1 MKRVVI
7 TGMGAI
13 TPIGHSVPALYD
25 SLMAGR
31 HGFAPITR
39 FDLEGFKAT
48 VAAEI
53 KDYDPLAHF
62 AKPEARRMDLFTQYA
77 LVAAEEAMQ
86 QSGVLGTVAPER
98 LGVYVG
104 SGVGGM
110 DTFVSACVTNHESGP
125 RKVSPFVIPMMI
137 VNMAAGQISMK
148 YNAKG
153 PTLPVVTACA
163 SSTNALGEA
172 FRAIKHGYA
181 DVIIAGG
188 TEAAINP
195 VSIAGFQNA
204 MALSNSTDPD
214 SCCTPFDKRR
224 SGFVMG
230 EGAGILVLE
239 EYEHAVAR
247 GATIYAEFCG
257 YGNTTD
263 AHHITAPHP
272 EAEGAIN
279 AVNLAICEAG
289 YADGMTVYVNAHGT
303 STPLNDKGETLALK
317 KVFGE
322 EAARK
327 LHISSS
333 KSMTGHMLGAA
344 GAVEAIVSVLT
355 LHKGTVTPT
364 IGYQEPDEDCDLNYT
379 VNHPVEAVCDMAIS
393 NSFGFG
399 GHNAVI
405 ALRKV

>member
-25 SLMAGR
+25 NLLAGR
-31 HGFAPITR
+31 HGFGTITR
-39 FDLEGFKAT
+39 FDLEGFKVS
-48 VAAEI
+48 VAAEV
-53 KDYDPLAHF
+53 KDYEPTDHF
-62 AKPEARRMDLFTQYA
+62 PKPEARRMDLFTQYA
-77 LVAAEEAMQ
+77 LVAAKEAVED
-86 QSGVLGTVAPER
+86 SGILGTVSPER

-110 DTFVSACVTNHESGP
+110 DTFVTASVTNHDSGP

-148 YNAKG
+148 YDAKG

-172 FRAIKHGYA
+172 FRAIKYGYA
-181 DVIIAGG
+181 DAIIAGG
-188 TEAAINP
+188 TEAAVNP

-204 MALSNSTDPD
+204 MALSSNPDPD

-224 SGFVMG
+224 NGFVMG

-239 EYEHAVAR
+239 EYERAVAR
-247 GATIYAEFCG
+247 GAKIYAEFCG
-257 YGNTTD
+257 YGNTAD

-272 EAEGAIN
+272 EAEGAARAIR
-279 AVNLAICEAG
+279 LAIDEAG
-289 YADGMTVYVNAHGT
+289 YTDDMTVYVNAHGT

-322 EAARK
+322 EAARG

-355 LHKGTVTPT
+355 LANGTVTPT
-364 IGYQEPDEDCDLNYT
+364 VGYQEPDEDCDLNYT
-379 VNHPVEAVCDMAIS
+379 PNTPVEAACDMAIS

-405 ALRKV
+405 ALKKV

>member
-13 TPIGHSVPALYD
+13 TPIGHSVPALYE
-25 SLMAGR
+25 SLLAGR
-31 HGFAPITR
+31 HGFGTITR

-53 KDYDPLAHF
+53 KDYEPTDHF
-62 AKPEARRMDLFTQYA
+62 AKSDARRMDLFTQYA
-77 LVAAEEAMQ
+77 LVAAQEAVED
-86 QSGVLGTVAPER
+86 SGILGTVAPER

-110 DTFVSACVTNHESGP
+110 DTFVNASVTNHESGP

-137 VNMAAGQISMK
+137 GNMASGQISMK

-163 SSTNALGEA
+163 TSTNALGEA

-181 DVIIAGG
+181 DAILAGG

-204 MALSNSTDPD
+204 MALSNNPDPN

-224 SGFVMG
+224 NGFVMG

-239 EYEHAVAR
+239 EYERAVAR
-247 GATIYAEFCG
+247 GATIYAELCG
-257 YGNTTD
+257 YGNTAD

-272 EAEGAIN
+272 EAEGAIC
-279 AVNLAICEAG
+279 AIRLALAEAG
-289 YADGMTVYVNAHGT
+289 YTDDMTVYVNAHGT
-303 STPLNDKGETLALK
+303 STPLNDKGETFALK
-317 KVFGE
+317 QVFGE
-322 EAARK
+322 EAARR

-355 LHKGTVTPT
+355 LHKGIVTPT
-364 IGYQEPDEDCDLNYT
+364 TGYQEPDEDCDLNYT
-379 VNHPVEAVCDMAIS
+379 PNTPVEAACDMAIS

>member
-13 TPIGHSVPALYD
+13 TPIGHSVAALYD
-25 SLMAGR
+25 SLLAGR
-31 HGFAPITR
+31 HGFGTITR

-53 KDYDPLAHF
+53 KDYDPLNHF
-62 AKPEARRMDLFTQYA
+62 PKPDARRMDFFTQYA
-77 LVAAEEAMQ
+77 LVAAQEAMDD
-86 QSGVLGTVAPER
+86 SGILDTIAPER

-110 DTFVSACVTNHESGP
+110 DTFVNAAVANHESGA

-137 VNMAAGQISMK
+137 SNMAAGQISMK

-181 DVIIAGG
+181 DAIIAGG

-204 MALSNSTDPD
+204 MALSNNPDPD
-214 SCCTPFDKRR
+214 GCCVPFDKRR
-224 SGFVMG
+224 NGFVMG

-239 EYEHAVAR
+239 EYDHAMAR

-257 YGNTTD
+257 YGNTAD

-272 EAEGAIN
+272 EAEGAVSAIK
-279 AVNLAICEAG
+279 LALSEAG
-289 YADGMTVYVNAHGT
+289 YTDDMTVYINAHGT

-364 IGYQEPDEDCDLNYT
+364 VGYQEPDEDCDLNYT
-379 VNHPVEAVCDMAIS
+379 VNGPLNVACDMALS